1 MKKNAI
7 WISGALALVLLIVGA
22 YFLYDKLS
30 DDYTPDKLAVDTNS
44 TNSAQSSDE
53 SQSSD
58 TSTAPDFTVINY
70 DGEEVNL
77 SDYFGKP
84 IVLNFWASWCPP
96 CKEEM
101 PDFDD
106 AYKTHSDVQFL
117 MVNMTDGSRETVSL
131 AKEHV
136 ENAGYSFPVFFDTQY
151 SAAIAYNASS
161 LPATYFIDREG
172 NLITYAIGMIDA
184 GTLEK
189 GIEMIKG
196 SSK

>member
-30 DDYTPDKLAVDTNS
+30 DDYTPDKLVVDTNS

-136 ENAGYSFPVFFDTQY
+136 ENEGYSFPVFFDTQY
-151 SAAIAYNASS
+151 SATIAYNASS

-184 GTLEK
+184 ETLEK